1 MVYSIPAAQ
10 RTLLGFVGFFEA
22 AFVLQFSVG
31 TEIPRHETRN
41 MCKYVIFQ
49 VAPKSCLFPQTGRI
63 GCNAEIV
70 SPKRENLDVSGTG
83 LDRCGLRVREVEE
96 CDKSK
101 GHLMR
106 LGMKT
111 FALAIAATLM
121 APTAFADGHG
131 GDGDAAK
138 GEKTFKKCKACHKI
152 GEGAKNGTGP
162 HLNDVIGRT
171 AGSLEDYKFSES
183 MVAAGEAGL
192 VWDAENMFEYLKD
205 PKKYLQAFLDDKAAK
220 SKMTLKLKK
229 EDDRKNVIAYVATFS
244 AAPSE

>member
-1 MVYSIPAAQ
+1 
-10 RTLLGFVGFFEA
+10 
-22 AFVLQFSVG
+22 
-31 TEIPRHETRN
+31 
-41 MCKYVIFQ
+41 
-49 VAPKSCLFPQTGRI
+49 
-63 GCNAEIV
+63 
-70 SPKRENLDVSGTG
+70 
-83 LDRCGLRVREVEE
+83 
-96 CDKSK
+96 
-101 GHLMR
+101 MR

-111 FALAIAATLM
+111 LALAIAATLM

-138 GEKTFKKCKACHKI
+138 GESTFKKCKACHKI

-171 AGSLEDYKFSES
+171 AGTLEDFKFSES
-183 MVAAGEAGL
+183 MVVAGEAGL
-192 VWDAENMFEYLKD
+192 VWDAENMFEYLQD

>member
-1 MVYSIPAAQ
+1 
-10 RTLLGFVGFFEA
+10 
-22 AFVLQFSVG
+22 
-31 TEIPRHETRN
+31 
-41 MCKYVIFQ
+41 
-49 VAPKSCLFPQTGRI
+49 
-63 GCNAEIV
+63 
-70 SPKRENLDVSGTG
+70 
-83 LDRCGLRVREVEE
+83 
-96 CDKSK
+96 
-101 GHLMR
+101 MR

-131 GDGDAAK
+131 GDGDADK

-171 AGSLEDYKFSES
+171 AGTLEDFKFSES